1 MPIFVQS
8 LSYYSISR
16 KTVRASAVREAYTSC
31 HRFVPTTS
39 SDYWFKGPK
48 LCCNSTQADHWYAH
62 SMEVVRKGYSQ
73 DVSQNYLK

>member
-8 LSYYSISR
+8 LSYYSLSR
-16 KTVRASAVREAYTSC
+16 KTETYTSD
-31 HRFVPTTS
+31 HRLVPTTS

-73 DVSQNYLK
+73 DVSQIK